1 MKLLYKFYFKD
12 GVDMSRVEAQLIES
26 FMTSVDIFGES
37 EMKLSATYLVTGQ
50 ETVLEVSR
58 IAGLHTLL
66 VFVGRLSRLIG
77 VDQYSMNPMER
88 SGIAV

>member
-12 GVDMSRVEAQLIES
+12 GVDMSRVESQLIES
-26 FMTSVDIFGES
+26 FMTSVDIFGEP
-37 EMKLSATYLVTGQ
+37 EMKLSATYLVAGQ
-50 ETVLEVSR
+50 EAVLEVSR

-77 VDQYSMNPMER
+77 IDQYSLSPMER